1 MSDQPENTAQNLPA
15 IGGDDALAKF
25 TTEAAAVDLA
35 AGVGA
40 QDEPLAA
47 AAPNS
52 NSDAPNAAQAT
63 LEEPLMSP
71 SDEAAAIVSIL
82 TQGITALYPVL
93 DYQNEAKEQAAQ
105 KLAPLI
111 KKYGVGGSLLAKWEA
126 EIEAGLFFGAM
137 AFNSYMM
144 VKADKAAA
152 AQAAQNEAQ
161 GKTIEAEPDPVLKSK
176 FAKWFKF
183 GKK

>member
-47 AAPNS
+47 APNS
-52 NSDAPNAAQAT
+52 NSEAPNAAQPT

-82 TQGITALYPVL
+82 TQGITAIYPVL
-93 DYQNEAKEQAAQ
+93 DYQKEAKEEAAQ

-111 KKYGVGGSLLAKWEA
+111 KKYGAGGSLLAKWEA
-126 EIEAGLFFGAM
+126 EIDAGFFFSAM
-137 AFNSYMM
+137 IWNSYQM

-152 AQAAQNEAQ
+152 AQAAQDEAQ
-161 GKTIEAEPDPVLKSK
+161 GKTIEAEPDPTLKSR
-176 FAKWFKF
+176 FGKWFKF